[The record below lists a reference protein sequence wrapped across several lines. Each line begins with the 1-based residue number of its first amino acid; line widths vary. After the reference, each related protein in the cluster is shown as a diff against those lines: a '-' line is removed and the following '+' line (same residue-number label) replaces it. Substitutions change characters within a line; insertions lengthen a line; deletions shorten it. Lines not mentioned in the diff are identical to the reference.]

1 MGKMVNLTKS
11 EQNDI
16 KYHLFYSVSFIQT
29 VFNIFL
35 TQISY
40 RISELQGFIVFVVYS
55 WNYFPFFVELL

>member
-1 MGKMVNLTKS
+1 MGEMVNLTKS

-16 KYHLFYSVSFIQT
+16 KYHSFYSVSFILS
-29 VFNIFL
+29 VLYFL

-40 RISELQGFIVFVVYS
+40 KISELQGFIVFVEYS